1 MTASKPIVDS
11 IYEIEPQLGNLRAY
25 WLSWGSS
32 NDPADDLQ
40 IFRSGLPHPLLNGVT
55 RLRKHPL
62 DEAVA
67 EARHRL
73 DGMPGVWWVGQDSD
87 PDVADGLLAR
97 GLEAGSTLPVM
108 AIELD
113 DIPEVRGPAGL
124 VIEQVTDTAALTE
137 YVQAYSGPFSVP
149 ETALTAVVNAESQQN
164 EPARFIGRI
173 ATSELFVSHG
183 VAGIYWVSTVEQH
196 RGQGIG
202 AALTAA
208 ALRAGRDCG
217 LRVATLQASGLGQP
231 VYRRLGFKTVSQYRH
246 LMLWPDGPRG
256 VE

>member
-1 MTASKPIVDS
+1 MTTSKPIVDS

-32 NDPADDLQ
+32 DDPADDLQ

-55 RLRKHPL
+55 RLRKRPL

-73 DGMPGVWWVGQDSD
+73 DGVPGVWWVGPDSD
-87 PDVADGLLAR
+87 PGVEDGLLAR
-97 GLEAGSTLPVM
+97 GLEAGSILPVM

-113 DIPEVRGPAGL
+113 NIPEVSGPAGL
-124 VIEQVTDTAALTE
+124 VIEQLTDTATLTE
-137 YVQAYSGPFSVP
+137 YVQAYSGPFSIP
-149 ETALTAVVNAESQQN
+149 ETALAAVVDAESERN
-164 EPARFIGRI
+164 EPARFVGRI
-173 ATSELFVSHG
+173 DGQTVATSELFVSHG
-183 VAGIYWVSTVEQH
+183 VAGIYWVSTLEQQ

-208 ALRAGRDCG
+208 ALRAGRERG

-231 VYRRLGFKTVSQYRH
+231 VYRRLGFTTVSRYRH
-246 LMLWPDGPRG
+246 LML
-256 VE
+256 